1 MEFDIEIWLQEFT
14 KKLFDQFSSRI
25 KFVGLQGSYKRGEA
39 KENSDVDIVIIL
51 DKLTFEDLTEY
62 KNIVHSMPFYEK
74 VCGFICGEKE
84 IYCWPK
90 YDLFQLANDT
100 VSLHG
105 NLFDFIPVLKRG
117 DILDSIKINSANLY
131 HRMCHGFLFENRDID
146 VLYEGYK
153 SAFYILQ
160 AVYYSR
166 NTEFIGTKKELVS
179 VLDGEDKEILLVNLN
194 WESLDI
200 AENSDFYFEK
210 LINWAG
216 RYI

>member
-1 MEFDIEIWLQEFT
+1 MEFNIESRLQECT
-14 KKLFDQFSSRI
+14 KKLFDQFNRRI
-25 KFVGLQGSYKRGEA
+25 KFVGLQGSYRRGEA
-39 KENSDVDIVIIL
+39 DENSDVDIVIIL
-51 DKLTFEDLTEY
+51 DKLTFEDLNAY

-84 IYCWPK
+84 IYNWPK

-100 VSLHG
+100 VSLQG
-105 NLFDFIPVLKRG
+105 NLFDFIPILKRG

-131 HRMCHGFLFENRDID
+131 HRVCHGYLFENRDID

-153 SAFYILQ
+153 SAFFILQ

-166 NTEFIGTKKELVS
+166 NTEFIGTKKELLR
-179 VLDGEDKEILLVNLN
+179 VLDGEEKEILLVNLN
-194 WESLDI
+194 WDSLDI
-200 AENSDFYFEK
+200 AENTDFYYEK
-210 LINWAG
+210 LINWAR